1 MFDVVSETS
10 LFTFKFL
17 VWSVMWV
24 NNWWTH
30 LPRGPWELFSISEI
44 NIVRSMGLCW
54 SAFPSHNLC
63 HTYTGTQKNRKKG
76 HKDLTSRFAAG
87 KKTFIQKRALLRIDY
102 KMTNFTDEDLDNY
115 LQNQVTYLCCHVCR
129 DLTRLMVI
137 ILFAVTLKYFILFC
151 CAVNGGWMCYCQVDL
166 RHRQVS
172 KSVEDVQKI
181 IKDLTAEVSSKDA
194 RFQSIANSGVHNASL
209 KVILHVG
216 FLCIKQWITAF

>member
-1 MFDVVSETS
+1 MQPIQETHPHRKFCRILQTRTQDIWVTSPTLFPLGHNPPPPPPPPHPPPHPPYPYIKKYVISYIKCPLFDVVSETS

-17 VWSVMWV
+17 WVWSVMWV

-129 DLTRLMVI
+129 DLTRLMV
-137 ILFAVTLKYFILFC
+137 FIL
-151 CAVNGGWMCYCQVDL
+151 
-166 RHRQVS
+166 
-172 KSVEDVQKI
+172 
-181 IKDLTAEVSSKDA
+181 
-194 RFQSIANSGVHNASL
+194 
-209 KVILHVG
+209 
-216 FLCIKQWITAF
+216 